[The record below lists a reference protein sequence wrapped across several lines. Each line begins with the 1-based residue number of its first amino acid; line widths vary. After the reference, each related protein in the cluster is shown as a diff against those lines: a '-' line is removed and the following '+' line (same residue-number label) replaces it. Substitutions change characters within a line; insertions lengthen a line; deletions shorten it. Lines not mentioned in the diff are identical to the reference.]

1 MLNSEALGAQVGGRG
16 GLGLGVHWGGQF
28 WGPPDPP
35 VPPQLALQ
43 TGREP
48 PPIWRVQKALLQKFT
63 PEIKDGQRQF
73 CATSNVSGQT
83 GSTGRCP
90 PPRGRTPGVGETPPA
105 MGETPPAVGD
115 IPSEGET
122 APNRETPSSKL
133 RDLRLGGTPKLGGPG
148 LGHPQTGMCQTG
160 TAPPNIWGPWGVPGG
175 I

>member
-1 MLNSEALGAQVGGRG
+1 MGGSVGDAATPPNPGTPPGGCGRGVLGCGGGRSEGGFWGGGGGGSTWGGSVGG
-16 GLGLGVHWGGQF
+16 VCDF
-28 WGPPDPP
+28 WGPHDPP

-83 GSTGRCP
+83 GSTGRRPPCP
-90 PPRGRTPGVGETPPA
+90 PPQSRRESQTGRSQTG
-105 MGETPPAVGD
+105 
-115 IPSEGET
+115 
-122 APNRETPSSKL
+122 R
-133 RDLRLGGTPKLGGPG
+133 R
-148 LGHPQTGMCQTG
+148 PQTGMGQTG
-160 TAPPNIWGPWGVPGG
+160 TRPQILGFPVGYLGSGGPWGGSLVG